1 MPIVGI
7 GLPGFVSGGR
17 FGLWRGMMARWGAL
31 VLVGMLAVAG
41 VRAADP
47 VDFGASRLAVVTAQ
61 GRFVFDVEVADT
73 PEQRAQG
80 LQGRRG
86 LAPSAGMIFDFGV
99 SRPVFMWMKNTPTP
113 LDMLFIA
120 ADGRIVNIAPHTQ
133 PFSVA
138 TFGSAGPVRYV
149 LEVAAGTAARLG
161 VKPGDRV
168 IYPLEKDA
176 P

>member
-1 MPIVGI
+1 MI
-7 GLPGFVSGGR
+7 GRLGV
-17 FGLWRGMMARWGAL
+17 L
-31 VLVGMLAVAG
+31 VLVGALAAAG

-47 VDFGASRLAVVTAQ
+47 VDFGRARLAVVTAQ

-73 PEQRAQG
+73 PEERAQG

-99 SRPVFMWMKNTPTP
+99 SRRLFMWMKDTSTS
-113 LDMLFIA
+113 LDMVFIA
-120 ADGRIVNIAPHTQ
+120 ADGRIVNIAPHTR
-133 PFSVA
+133 PLSLA
-138 TFGSAGPVRYV
+138 TIGSAGPARYV

-161 VKPGDRV
+161 VKPGDAV
-168 IYPLEKDA
+168 IYPLQKDA